1 MTSFKTTSQKAP
13 WPALSSSSY
22 WLQKEEAALS
32 LDSNPNTVSF
42 QGEERGEKERGR
54 VMDSYLAQ
62 VASITLRSLLSG
74 SILVL
79 KFHSDLHVSVMIMA
93 L

>member
-1 MTSFKTTSQKAP
+1 
-13 WPALSSSSY
+13 
-22 WLQKEEAALS
+22 
-32 LDSNPNTVSF
+32 
-42 QGEERGEKERGR
+42 
-54 VMDSYLAQ
+54 MDSYLAQ